1 MALPRSVGLV
11 LAFLGLAVLV
21 SVGGIL
27 AVYFAV
33 SRGPSVPARATLL
46 LRPGGAI
53 QEVVPDDVF
62 GQIVGRDAAT
72 VGTFVDGLRMA
83 KRDPRVTSVLL
94 MPSTLELPFWGKL
107 QELRDAVL
115 DFRESG
121 KTVVAFLEYGG
132 EREYFL
138 ASAAD
143 QVFLVPTSPLDLT
156 GLASYEVFL
165 RGSLDNVGVYPDFV
179 YVGDYKSAVNT
190 FTENSFT
197 PTHREMA
204 ESLNRDWYAQ
214 LVGAIATARGKS
226 EDQVRQLFDDGPLL
240 AEDALGAGLVDGLAY
255 QDELGELVPE
265 LGLDA
270 SDRIEGAA
278 YRRISPG
285 SVGFRPQSRIAVL
298 YAVGTI
304 TSGRSRY
311 DAVNG
316 AILGSDTIV
325 EHIRRVRED
334 DSIEAIVVRI
344 DSPGGSSVASDV
356 IWRELTLA
364 RDEAPSRPLI
374 VSMSDLAASGGYYIA
389 TAGQVIVAQPATL
402 TGSIGVYTGKMVL
415 SEAMD
420 KLGISVET
428 VASGTNAA
436 MDSPF
441 EQFSPD
447 QRERVQEYVQDFY
460 DTFVE
465 KVAESRGATPAEIHA
480 VAQGR
485 VWTGRQ
491 ALERGLVD
499 ELGGLDHAIAIAR
512 ERAGI
517 PEDEDVELVTYP
529 QRRSFYETLVEQFG
543 ADSASGS
550 MGIWSL
556 LATDSDRRA
565 LASLTAPVRLFRRG
579 EPLSLMPF
587 TFVR

>member
-197 PTHREMA
+197 A
-204 ESLNRDWYAQ
+204 N
-214 LVGAIATARGKS
+214 
-226 EDQVRQLFDDGPLL
+226 
-240 AEDALGAGLVDGLAY
+240 
-255 QDELGELVPE
+255 
-265 LGLDA
+265 
-270 SDRIEGAA
+270 
-278 YRRISPG
+278 
-285 SVGFRPQSRIAVL
+285 
-298 YAVGTI
+298 
-304 TSGRSRY
+304 
-311 DAVNG
+311 
-316 AILGSDTIV
+316 
-325 EHIRRVRED
+325 
-334 DSIEAIVVRI
+334 
-344 DSPGGSSVASDV
+344 
-356 IWRELTLA
+356 
-364 RDEAPSRPLI
+364 
-374 VSMSDLAASGGYYIA
+374 ASG
-389 TAGQVIVAQPATL
+389 
-402 TGSIGVYTGKMVL
+402 
-415 SEAMD
+415 D
-420 KLGISVET
+420 
-428 VASGTNAA
+428 
-436 MDSPF
+436 
-441 EQFSPD
+441 
-447 QRERVQEYVQDFY
+447 
-460 DTFVE
+460 
-465 KVAESRGATPAEIHA
+465 
-480 VAQGR
+480 GR
-485 VWTGRQ
+485 VT
-491 ALERGLVD
+491 E
-499 ELGGLDHAIAIAR
+499 
-512 ERAGI
+512 
-517 PEDEDVELVTYP
+517 
-529 QRRSFYETLVEQFG
+529 S
-543 ADSASGS
+543 
-550 MGIWSL
+550 
-556 LATDSDRRA
+556 
-565 LASLTAPVRLFRRG
+565 
-579 EPLSLMPF
+579 
-587 TFVR
+587 